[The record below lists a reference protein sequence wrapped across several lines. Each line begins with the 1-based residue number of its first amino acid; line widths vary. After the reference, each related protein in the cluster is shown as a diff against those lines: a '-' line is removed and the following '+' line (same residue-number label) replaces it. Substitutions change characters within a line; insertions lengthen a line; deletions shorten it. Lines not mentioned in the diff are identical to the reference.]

1 MLPRMTKPKTPDT
14 SPEASASTTE
24 QLLAELAT
32 SGLSTAAFARSRGM
46 PPWKL
51 YNALQVQARRGA
63 KSAKRSALIPVRVKE
78 PRRAGASPFELVL
91 TGGHRLLVPEDFDA
105 DALRRLMGAL
115 AGC

>member
-14 SPEASASTTE
+14 SPETRASVTD

-32 SGLSTAAFARSRGM
+32 SDLSTAAFARSRGL

-51 YNALQVQARRGA
+51 YNALGVQARRAAKKA
-63 KSAKRSALIPVRVKE
+63 KSSALIPVRVKE
-78 PRRAGASPFELVL
+78 PRRTSASPFELVL
-91 TGGHRLLVPEDFDA
+91 AGGHRLLVPENFDA